1 MSVVRF
7 ASSNGGRTLSP
18 AVWKEIQIGNIRDGF
33 LEGILYE
40 NDFLNADNLTTAE
53 GWVISATT
61 SGTLSLG
68 AAEGGVLKADSA
80 AHASADDGVEAQ
92 LLNCRFRAGADRV
105 LVAEARVKVS
115 NVLQQYFFGL
125 AATDSTLMP
134 SGVIDDASDKV
145 GFFRDDGTQVA
156 AGKISAITARA
167 AAEAVE
173 QNVADLVNDTYIK
186 LGFRIEGLDR
196 VRFFVNGVQVAV
208 VETAA
213 NVPDAEMCLSL
224 VAKCQS
230 TAADAELE
238 VDWVKIAQQRERA

>member
-18 AVWKEIQIGNIRDGF
+18 AVWKEIQIGHIRDGF

-40 NDFLNADNLTTAE
+40 NDFLNAENLVTAE
-53 GWVISATT
+53 SWVITQTT
-61 SGTLSLG
+61 TGTLSLV
-68 AAEGGVLKADSA
+68 AAEGGLLKLDSA
-80 AHASADDGVEAQ
+80 GHNAADDGAEAQ
-92 LLNCRFRAGADRV
+92 LLNCRFRAAADRV

-125 AATDSTLMP
+125 AATDTTLMP

-145 GFFRDDGTQVA
+145 GFFRDDGTQVS

-167 AAEAVE
+167 AAEAV
-173 QNVADLVNDTYIK
+173 VKDVGDLVDATYVK
-186 LGFRIEGLDR
+186 LGFRVEGLDR
-196 VRFFVNGVQVAV
+196 VRFFVDGKQVAV

-213 NVPDAEMCLSL
+213 NVPNAEMCLSL

-238 VDWVKIAQQRERA
+238 VDWVKIAQQRARA

>member
-7 ASSNGGRTLSP
+7 MSSEGGRTLSP

-40 NDFLNADNLTTAE
+40 NDFLNAENLVTAE
-53 GWVISATT
+53 SWVITT
-61 SGTLSLG
+61 TTTGTLSLV
-68 AAEGGVLKADSA
+68 AAEGGLLKLDSA
-80 AHASADDGVEAQ
+80 GHASADDGVEAQ

-125 AATDSTLMP
+125 AATDTTLLP

-167 AAEAVE
+167 AAEAVVE
-173 QNVADLVNDTYIK
+173 NVGSLVNDAYVK
-186 LGFRIEGLDR
+186 LGFRVEGLDR
-196 VRFFVNGVQVAV
+196 VRFFVNGKQVAV
-208 VETAA
+208 VETPA
-213 NVPDAEMCLSL
+213 NVPNAELCLSL
-224 VAKCQS
+224 AAKCES

-238 VDWVKIAQQRERA
+238 VDWVKIAQQRTRA